1 VLASGAGSLGVGSSR
16 ADGSGVGVA
25 AAGFGLC
32 LTTLADLMKQSQLYH
47 YKSKRIECSL
57 CNKMYTY
64 SEDLFMIAFF
74 TLMAR
79 GVPTMV
85 LVAGGGVTPTG
96 GVVPATAMVTD
107 PVAEAAGSVPISW
120 RPGSGGE
127 AGGLQP
133 ENVSVQQY

>member
-1 VLASGAGSLGVGSSR
+1 
-16 ADGSGVGVA
+16 
-25 AAGFGLC
+25 
-32 LTTLADLMKQSQLYH
+32 
-47 YKSKRIECSL
+47 
-57 CNKMYTY
+57 MYTY

-120 RPGSGGE
+120 HRGSGGE
-127 AGGLQP
+127 VGGLQP
-133 ENVSVQQY
+133 ENISVQQY